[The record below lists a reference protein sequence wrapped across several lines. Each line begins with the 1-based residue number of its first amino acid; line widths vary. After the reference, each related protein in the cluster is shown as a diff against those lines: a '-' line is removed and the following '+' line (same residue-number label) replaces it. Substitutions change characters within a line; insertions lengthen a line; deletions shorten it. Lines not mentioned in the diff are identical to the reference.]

1 MRRSST
7 EESHRDVQNKD
18 QQQKGIEAT
27 ERNAMQDVDVDVDV
41 DVRDQGEG
49 R

>member
-41 DVRDQGEG
+41 RDQGEG